1 MGNTFLF
8 LYISF
13 TPKNLN
19 SIFSQDEETLN
30 NTHLSFN
37 KRQTQHIQ
45 NVISTPLSHTSNPFP
60 SSTRSSK
67 GKCCEQS
74 RIRNI
79 LHSLVWKEVDQGPY
93 AYVKS
98 PNLDPNVNVGEG
110 GRERSASGSR
120 SPRRIGEKDEPWHW
134 HTKQRKMMKAEVE
147 DAFRVR
153 KWVVIFLVGFAISG
167 VGLLLMI
174 GWWVLGFWRNWEAR
188 VDGMREL

>member
-67 GKCCEQS
+67 GKCCEQTTHHA
-74 RIRNI
+74 RNI
-79 LHSLVWKEVDQGPY
+79 PLLPPFPRPHRFTQPPHPHKNSL
-93 AYVKS
+93 S
-98 PNLDPNVNVGEG
+98 L
-110 GRERSASGSR
+110 SL
-120 SPRRIGEKDEPWHW
+120 
-134 HTKQRKMMKAEVE
+134 TKPT
-147 DAFRVR
+147 
-153 KWVVIFLVGFAISG
+153 
-167 VGLLLMI
+167 
-174 GWWVLGFWRNWEAR
+174 
-188 VDGMREL
+188 

>member
-1 MGNTFLF
+1 MGI
-8 LYISF
+8 YISF

-67 GKCCEQS
+67 GKCCEQ
-74 RIRNI
+74 
-79 LHSLVWKEVDQGPY
+79 
-93 AYVKS
+93 
-98 PNLDPNVNVGEG
+98 
-110 GRERSASGSR
+110 
-120 SPRRIGEKDEPWHW
+120 
-134 HTKQRKMMKAEVE
+134 RKMMKAEVE

-188 VDGMREL
+188 VDGTREL

>member
-1 MGNTFLF
+1 
-8 LYISF
+8 
-13 TPKNLN
+13 
-19 SIFSQDEETLN
+19 
-30 NTHLSFN
+30 
-37 KRQTQHIQ
+37 
-45 NVISTPLSHTSNPFP
+45 
-60 SSTRSSK
+60 
-67 GKCCEQS
+67 
-74 RIRNI
+74 